1 MRYIKLTLDQ
11 AVVLKERMLQSEDY
25 RGISRCRAMM
35 LSHKGYTIKD
45 LADIFDVDRDTV
57 AIWFDRYE
65 SQGIEG
71 LKDQLSSGR
80 PSKLDDS
87 QKNAS
92 AWVGR
97 PSTSTIRPG
106 RQST

>member
-1 MRYIKLTLDQ
+1 MRYIKLTLEQ

-25 RGISRCRAMM
+25 REISRCRAMM

-57 AIWFDRYE
+57 ASWFDRYE

-71 LKDQLSSGR
+71 LKDQLRSGR
-80 PSKLDDS
+80 PSKLNDS
-87 QKNAS
+87 QKK
-92 AWVGR
+92 R
-97 PSTSTIRPG
+97 
-106 RQST
+106 